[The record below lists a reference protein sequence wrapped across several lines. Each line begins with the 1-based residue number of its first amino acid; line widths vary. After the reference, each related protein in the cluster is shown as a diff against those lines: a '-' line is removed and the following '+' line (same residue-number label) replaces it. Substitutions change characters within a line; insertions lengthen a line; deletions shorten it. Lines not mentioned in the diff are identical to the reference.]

1 MGVMEA
7 KVEKD
12 LRNGVNRRVNCETA
26 NLTKVVDAS
35 MEQIAAIHRLEEA
48 GKLDELPVKL
58 RQTAELRLENPEST
72 LTELAEMLDPPVS
85 KSALNHRMRKLVEL
99 ANEL

>member
-1 MGVMEA
+1 MVRGKGGRKVDKYENEMWLTFQAKSCNEA
-7 KVEKD
+7 LARMAVA
-12 LRNGVNRRVNCETA
+12 GF
-26 NLTKVVDAS
+26 LTP
-35 MEQIAAIHRLEEA
+35 L
-48 GKLDELPVKL
+48 
-58 RQTAELRLENPEST
+58 NPT

>member
-1 MGVMEA
+1 MNTRCTG
-7 KVEKD
+7 
-12 LRNGVNRRVNCETA
+12 
-26 NLTKVVDAS
+26 
-35 MEQIAAIHRLEEA
+35 
-48 GKLDELPVKL
+48 KL